1 MRGRPGAP
9 KHMQEQRLAQKQRAA
24 RTDYDFKQPLNLGQR
39 DPAAWFETRGLAAL
53 LTMRVSPVLGTS
65 S

>member
-1 MRGRPGAP
+1 
-9 KHMQEQRLAQKQRAA
+9 MQEQRLAQKQRAA